1 MSEVL
6 VVANASDPDAGYI
19 GERLEQR
26 GFALRTVFRDRGGT
40 PAGVE
45 AAGRPALVL
54 LLGSEWAVHRPV
66 DVAARDTEAALVR
79 SAVAAG
85 VPVLGLCYG
94 AQLAAYALGGRVRT
108 AERPEAGLVE
118 VDTSDPDLVPAGP
131 WTAFHTDVFDPP
143 PEASVL
149 ARNACGVQA
158 FALDG
163 VLAVQFHPEVRP
175 DVLAGWADRFPDL
188 LVGAG
193 VDATDL
199 VALARGS
206 EARSREA
213 AHRLVDAFL
222 ARGRPAV
229 AAATR

>member
-1 MSEVL
+1 M
-6 VVANASDPDAGYI
+6 VANATDPDTGYV

-26 GFALRTVFRDRGGT
+26 GFVLRTVFRDRGEVPDGI
-40 PAGVE
+40 E
-45 AAGRPALVL
+45 AAGRPAVVL
-54 LLGSEWAVHRPV
+54 LLGSEWAVHEPV
-66 DVAARDTEAALVR
+66 DVAARDAEAALVR

-94 AQLAAYALGGRVRT
+94 AQLAAYALGGQVRT

-118 VDTSDPDLVPAGP
+118 VDTSDPDLVPPGP

-143 PEASVL
+143 SQAKVL

-158 FALDG
+158 FVLDG

-175 DVLAGWADRFPDL
+175 DVLSGWAERFPGL
-188 LVGAG
+188 LAGAG
-193 VDATDL
+193 VDARGL
-199 VALARGS
+199 VAGARGA
-206 EARSREA
+206 EARSRAA

-222 ARGRPAV
+222 AREPPAV
-229 AAATR
+229 QAAAG